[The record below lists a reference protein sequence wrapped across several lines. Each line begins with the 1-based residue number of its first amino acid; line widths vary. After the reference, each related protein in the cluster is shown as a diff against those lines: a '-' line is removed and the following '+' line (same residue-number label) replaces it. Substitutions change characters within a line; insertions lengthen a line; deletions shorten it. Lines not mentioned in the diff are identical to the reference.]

1 MKIKSFNQGSL
12 ISKHNQLEYTI
23 NKDLCYFNDVDEVKK
38 EMLSEEHNSNNY
50 YFPLKDIKE
59 ADNYYTFEYQVEDGY
74 SSLRSIKK
82 ESRTLKLSLLD
93 YILKINP
100 LQHDYTVLDPSNI
113 YYRNIEDVKIGFRG
127 HEWLPKEE
135 ISDLEQYKL
144 LILGIVSKYSYS
156 KYKTNKY
163 TLLSKEKDTF
173 LHTVNNAES
182 FQQLKTIVNRE
193 LNQVETEHL
202 LSEEHRNRTN
212 KRVRNVSIIASTLVL
227 TTIAVLAVLLLKNQM
242 ETELE
247 NEFVQVEQLQEVNTV
262 YKDLYNNDIDKA
274 VESMTNSE
282 DFTDEDISNVYKD
295 NKMYQDLIE
304 FDNQQTPFVI
314 EDLRDS
320 ENVSQIRELAFEYE
334 DNLVLQNEL
343 AIIDEDM
350 SYLMGA
356 SLETMY
362 DEQMERVANVALRN
376 DYIQIA
382 EEVNN
387 SINSPKLQISLL
399 EKEVADL
406 KTQKEDIDDDDEEK
420 AIDKDIAELE
430 EQIEELENTNSNNS

>member
-1 MKIKSFNQGSL
+1 MKIKSFNKGSL
-12 ISKHNQLEYTI
+12 ISKHNQLEYTV
-23 NKDLCYFNDVDEVKK
+23 NKDLCYFNDVEEVKQ
-38 EMLSEEHNSNNY
+38 EMLLEGNNLDNY

-59 ADNYYTFEYQVEDGY
+59 ADNYYTFEYTVEDGY
-74 SSLRSIKK
+74 SNLRSIKK

-93 YILKINP
+93 YILRINP

-113 YYRNIEDVKIGFRG
+113 YYKNIEDVKIGFRG

-144 LILGIVSKYSYS
+144 LILGIVSKYSYT

-182 FQQLKTIVNRE
+182 FKQLKNIVNTE

-202 LSEEHRNRTN
+202 LSEEQRNRTN
-212 KRVRNVSIIASTLVL
+212 KKVRNISILAVTIILA
-227 TTIAVLAVLLLKNQM
+227 TIAVLTVFLLKNQM

-247 NEFVQVEQLQEVNTV
+247 QEFAQAEQLQEVNTV

-274 VESMTNSE
+274 IESMTDSE
-282 DFTDEDISNVYKD
+282 DFTDKDIINVYKK

-314 EDLRDS
+314 EDLRD
-320 ENVSQIRELAFEYE
+320 EEKVSQIRELAFEYE

-387 SINSPKLQISLL
+387 TINSPKIKVALL
-399 EKEVADL
+399 KKEIVEL
-406 KTQKEDIDDDDEEK
+406 ETEKEDIDDEDEEK
-420 AIDKDIAELE
+420 AIDKEIDELE
-430 EQIEELENTNSNNS
+430 EEIEDIESSNSNNS